1 MCRIIFFLHHNKT
14 TRDLQPYIGP
24 KVIAVSIIWKQKHRS
39 DSYGFIQVES
49 THQYSDGTSTRPFF
63 RINDLYLHNI
73 SVDQTICD
81 IIKCNCSSIHFAI

>member
-1 MCRIIFFLHHNKT
+1 M
-14 TRDLQPYIGP
+14 
-24 KVIAVSIIWKQKHRS
+24 
-39 DSYGFIQVES
+39 VES